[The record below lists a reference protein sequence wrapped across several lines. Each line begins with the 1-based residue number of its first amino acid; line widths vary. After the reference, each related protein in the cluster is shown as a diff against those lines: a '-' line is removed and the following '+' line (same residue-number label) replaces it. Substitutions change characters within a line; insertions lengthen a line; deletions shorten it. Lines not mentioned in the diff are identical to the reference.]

1 MESFEGF
8 TQQEI
13 VEIFEEICD
22 VIEIEVEDYDEDGLG
37 GVSLDCESLGINFR
51 CHLNGS
57 GPFFDQLSLLSLR
70 TVEGNPLYFCNRFN
84 SGGGVARTYL
94 PTPLD
99 DEDTELQDEDGNTF
113 VFARLFI
120 NFGGGVT
127 KDHVSYLLNL
137 WIEDLY
143 DFNDV
148 EFEDDEKLP
157 ELDFDF
163 QVPPD
168 LSSSSLPLIER
179 VIAFLTLNGPRN
191 AREIAKALRVDRQKI
206 NRLLY
211 KGPKSFSKSSA
222 QPPIWSI
229 NNEDV

>member
-13 VEIFEEICD
+13 VKIFEEICD
-22 VIEIEVEDYDEDGLG
+22 VVEIEVEDDEDGFG
-37 GVSLDCESLGINFR
+37 GVSLDCESSGISFR
-51 CHLNGS
+51 CHLNGM

-70 TVEGNPLYFCNRFN
+70 TVEANPLYFCNRFN
-84 SGGGVARTYL
+84 SGGGVARAYL
-94 PTPLD
+94 STPFD
-99 DEDTELQDEDGNTF
+99 DEDIDHLDEDGNPF

-120 NFGGGVT
+120 NFGGGIT
-127 KDHVSYLLNL
+127 RAHVSYLLNL

-143 DFNDV
+143 DFNDA
-148 EFEDDEKLP
+148 EFEDDENLP
-157 ELDFDF
+157 ELDFEF
-163 QVPPD
+163 QVPAD

-179 VIAFLTLNGPRN
+179 VVAFLALNGPRN

-211 KGPKSFSKSSA
+211 KSPKAFSKSTD